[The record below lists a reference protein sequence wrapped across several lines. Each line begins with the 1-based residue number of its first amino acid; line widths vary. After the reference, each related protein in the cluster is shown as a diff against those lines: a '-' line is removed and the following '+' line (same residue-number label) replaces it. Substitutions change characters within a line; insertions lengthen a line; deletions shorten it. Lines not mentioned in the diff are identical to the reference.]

1 MLQADEPSVNKC
13 SHFLWSMLP
22 SAGIQ
27 VHFLHFRAVSVSM
40 LIWLQRKQK
49 CIFPNMDY
57 SKSIIGALGHLT
69 KLLHIIFIGGT
80 TPWGQWQYTKHYQD
94 GKSLFAV
101 QASEKTKFEGRSKR
115 TVSTVGL
122 AMVLPYWLVKVFVSN
137 WYLRHTKTQSSDS
150 LMNFLS
156 FVYVFSPVS
165 GVGWQQEVG
174 KEEADRRKSREET
187 SGRAAENYWAQT
199 RANRWGMGAHQN
211 CYWSTCGHQCT
222 RKPLEAEKEISGKGC
237 SLIRCS

>member
-1 MLQADEPSVNKC
+1 MKWWAESPGTCVSGVTGSNGALQEHHLRGSGKEPKACWPICVMLQAYEPSVNKC
-13 SHFLWSMLP
+13 SHFLWSMLT

-27 VHFLHFRAVSVSM
+27 VHFLHFRTVSVSM

-69 KLLHIIFIGGT
+69 KLFHIIFIGGT
-80 TPWGQWQYTKHYQD
+80 TPWGQWQYTNHYQD

-122 AMVLPYWLVKVFVSN
+122 AMVLP
-137 WYLRHTKTQSSDS
+137 
-150 LMNFLS
+150 
-156 FVYVFSPVS
+156 
-165 GVGWQQEVG
+165 
-174 KEEADRRKSREET
+174 
-187 SGRAAENYWAQT
+187 
-199 RANRWGMGAHQN
+199 
-211 CYWSTCGHQCT
+211 
-222 RKPLEAEKEISGKGC
+222 
-237 SLIRCS
+237 